1 MKFLRRVEE
10 AVANWLKCNFML
22 ILIPF
27 DKNLRYYH
35 STLVDEPTNTIEEYS
50 AKRGLSPIWF
60 ISRKMAKQDF
70 VYHCWQWLAVTLK

>member
-1 MKFLRRVEE
+1 MIVTGKKYFQTQFKTIHRE
-10 AVANWLKCNFML
+10 AIEDHL
-22 ILIPF
+22 
-27 DKNLRYYH
+27 
-35 STLVDEPTNTIEEYS
+35 TEIEEHS